1 MNKQRTLSHSE
12 WKLMELLW
20 FRPHT
25 LMELVARLK
34 ETVGW
39 SKSTVA
45 TMVRRLE
52 DKGLISHE
60 KHGRTKTFFPL
71 ISQEDAALGETES
84 LLHRAFHGSV
94 GMMVSAMA
102 RRNSLPSL

>member
-1 MNKQRTLSHSE
+1 MNKQLTLSHSE

-52 DKGLISHE
+52 DKGLMRNTAVPRPS
-60 KHGRTKTFFPL
+60 FP
-71 ISQEDAALGETES
+71 
-84 LLHRAFHGSV
+84 
-94 GMMVSAMA
+94 
-102 RRNSLPSL
+102 